1 MKYEDI
7 WKPLVCRYGEKEAKA
22 ITRYLLE
29 VGYGLSMTDILCGA
43 TEQLPPDEM
52 GENLRRLLKGEP
64 VQYVVGKAE
73 FGGRTFKVTPDVLI
87 PRPETYEL
95 CQWIEGIEERLR
107 EGRRVGDGMS
117 GMGERSSGMRE
128 ERREERDFSV
138 LDIGTGSGCIAITL
152 ALDIPNAQVEAWD
165 ISEKAINIAR
175 QNAKSLN
182 AQVCFRLVDA
192 LNVSPK
198 DSSLFTLHS
207 SLNVIISNPPYI
219 CKKEAA
225 SMEQHV
231 LDHEPHQA
239 LFVPDEDPLVFYKAI
254 GQYACHA
261 LANHGCLFFE
271 INPLYATEITKML
284 DEMGF
289 FEIETR
295 KDQFGKVRFVRARK
309 EL

>member
-7 WKPLVCRYGEKEAKA
+7 WKPLVSRYGDKEAKA

-43 TEQLPPDEM
+43 AEQLPPDEM

-95 CQWIEGIEERLR
+95 CQWVVEEK
-107 EGRRVGDGMS
+107 
-117 GMGERSSGMRE
+117 RE

-152 ALDIPNAQVEAWD
+152 ALDIPHAQVEAWD
-165 ISEKAINIAR
+165 ISEGALSIAR
-175 QNAKSLN
+175 QNVEDLHAHVDFK
-182 AQVCFRLVDA
+182 QV
-192 LNVSPK
+192 NVL
-198 DSSLFTLHS
+198 SSLPKQGGPEWVF
-207 SLNVIISNPPYI
+207 IISNPPYI

-254 GQYACHA
+254 GQYACYA

>member
-7 WKPLVCRYGEKEAKA
+7 WKPLVCRYGDKEAKA

-87 PRPETYEL
+87 PRPETHEL
-95 CQWIEGIEERLR
+95 CQWVVEEK
-107 EGRRVGDGMS
+107 
-117 GMGERSSGMRE
+117 RE

-152 ALDIPNAQVEAWD
+152 ALDIPHAQVEAWD
-165 ISEKAINIAR
+165 ISEGALSIAR
-175 QNAKSLN
+175 QNVEDLHAHVDFK
-182 AQVCFRLVDA
+182 QV
-192 LNVSPK
+192 NVL
-198 DSSLFTLHS
+198 SSLPKQGGPEWVFI
-207 SLNVIISNPPYI
+207 VSNPPYI

-225 SMEQHV
+225 GMEQHV

-261 LANHGCLFFE
+261 LANHGYLFFE

-295 KDQFGKVRFVRARK
+295 KDQFGKIRFVRARK

>member
-7 WKPLVCRYGEKEAKA
+7 WKPLVCRYGDKEAKA

-95 CQWIEGIEERLR
+95 CQWVVEEK
-107 EGRRVGDGMS
+107 
-117 GMGERSSGMRE
+117 RE

-152 ALDIPNAQVEAWD
+152 ALDIPDAQVEAWD
-165 ISEKAINIAR
+165 ISEGALSIAR
-175 QNAKSLN
+175 QNVKDLHAHVDFK
-182 AQVCFRLVDA
+182 QV
-192 LNVSPK
+192 NVL
-198 DSSLFTLHS
+198 SSLPKQGGPEWVF
-207 SLNVIISNPPYI
+207 IISNPPYI

-261 LANHGCLFFE
+261 LANHGYLFFE

-284 DEMGF
+284 DVMGF

>member
-7 WKPLVCRYGEKEAKA
+7 WKPLVCRYGDKEAKA

-73 FGGRTFKVTPDVLI
+73 FGGRIFKVTPDVLI

-95 CQWIEGIEERLR
+95 CQWIEEIEER
-107 EGRRVGDGMS
+107 G
-117 GMGERSSGMRE
+117 
-128 ERREERDFSV
+128 ERREERGYPI

-165 ISEKAINIAR
+165 ISEGALSIAR
-175 QNAKSLN
+175 QNVKDLHAHVDFK
-182 AQVCFRLVDA
+182 QV
-192 LNVSPK
+192 NVL
-198 DSSLFTLHS
+198 SSLPKQGGPEWVF
-207 SLNVIISNPPYI
+207 IISNPPYI

-239 LFVPDEDPLVFYKAI
+239 LFVPDEDTLVFYKAI
-254 GQYACHA
+254 GQYACYA

>member
-7 WKPLVCRYGEKEAKA
+7 WKPLVCRYGDKEAKA

-73 FGGRTFKVTPDVLI
+73 FGGRIFKVTPYVLI

-95 CQWIEGIEERLR
+95 CQWIEEIEER
-107 EGRRVGDGMS
+107 G
-117 GMGERSSGMRE
+117 
-128 ERREERDFSV
+128 ERREERGYPI

-165 ISEKAINIAR
+165 ISEGALSIAR
-175 QNAKSLN
+175 QNVKDLHAHVDFK
-182 AQVCFRLVDA
+182 QV
-192 LNVSPK
+192 NVL
-198 DSSLFTLHS
+198 SSLPKQGGPEWVF
-207 SLNVIISNPPYI
+207 IISNPPYI

-239 LFVPDEDPLVFYKAI
+239 LFVPDEDTLVFYKAI
-254 GQYACHA
+254 GQYACYA

>member
-7 WKPLVCRYGEKEAKA
+7 WKPLVCRYGDKEAKA
-22 ITRYLLE
+22 ITRYLME

-95 CQWIEGIEERLR
+95 CQWIKEIEERGKR
-107 EGRRVGDGMS
+107 KEGRGYPI
-117 GMGERSSGMRE
+117 
-128 ERREERDFSV
+128 

-152 ALDIPNAQVEAWD
+152 ALDIPNAQVESWD
-165 ISEKAINIAR
+165 ISEGALSIAR
-175 QNAKSLN
+175 QNVKDLHAHVDFKQVNVLRSLAKQGGPGW
-182 AQVCFRLVDA
+182 AFIV
-192 LNVSPK
+192 
-198 DSSLFTLHS
+198 
-207 SLNVIISNPPYI
+207 SNPPYI

-254 GQYACHA
+254 GQYACYA